1 MTNTWLARTKRK
13 FGGSVLKVVET
24 EKPNW
29 KPSPAPT
36 RSPISLQHAR
46 KTGRGTKVRRVAGT
60 PDFSPVQNRQ
70 AEERCTG
77 VRVSSDSLP
86 SRVHPSGS
94 QGRRIQNGSVQG
106 HERDQGGSSS
116 ASPETGGW
124 GGRLVSALLIVV
136 VLMVMIYHCDFD
148 SHFLND

>member
-1 MTNTWLARTKRK
+1 MERKKKIAKTKMRQTHGWLEQNANLEGQFWRWWRQRNRIGSPPPHLREAPFLSNMWGKP
-13 FGGSVLKVVET
+13 GGGQRCGV
-24 EKPNW
+24 
-29 KPSPAPT
+29 
-36 RSPISLQHAR
+36 SLEL
-46 KTGRGTKVRRVAGT
+46 
-60 PDFSPVQNRQ
+60 PDFWPVQNPQ

-124 GGRLVSALLIVV
+124 GGGACFL
-136 VLMVMIYHCDFD
+136 
-148 SHFLND
+148 HFW